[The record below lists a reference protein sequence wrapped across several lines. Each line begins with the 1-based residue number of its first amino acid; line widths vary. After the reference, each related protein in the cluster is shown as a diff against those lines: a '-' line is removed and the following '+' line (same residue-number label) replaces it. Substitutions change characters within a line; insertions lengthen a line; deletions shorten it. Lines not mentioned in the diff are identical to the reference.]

1 MWKHGLHPYIVE
13 AASTQYE
20 KKTFLAAGIQAV
32 KNMTTSLMRRRANIC
47 NIISHKAAAL
57 HACATVSNQS
67 VNRRLSRCKAINL
80 GLLDSAAGPI
90 SARVEGVVVCHA
102 CLEVG
107 RKPERSRL
115 DRQTVTLNSATLRA
129 TEGCSSTPQ
138 LTRPCLR

>member
-20 KKTFLAAGIQAV
+20 KKPFLAAGIQAV

-80 GLLDSAAGPI
+80 GMLDSAAGPI
-90 SARVEGVVVCHA
+90 SARVEGVVVSCMVGALGENRSGVA
-102 CLEVG
+102 CVLG
-107 RKPERSRL
+107 LASNLINR
-115 DRQTVTLNSATLRA
+115 
-129 TEGCSSTPQ
+129 GG
-138 LTRPCLR
+138 